1 MREAV
6 IASAVRTPSGRAIKG
21 SYRDTR
27 PEDLAAAAVRE
38 AMARV
43 PGLAG
48 ADIDDVI
55 LGCAMP
61 EGQQGLNIA
70 RTVGL
75 LAGLPIEVPGQTV
88 NRFCSSGLQTIAS
101 AAERIM
107 AGFADAIVAGGVES
121 MSAVPMGGHTPRP
134 HPQTVAENP
143 ALFMPM
149 GITAEVVAERYG
161 VSREDQD
168 AFALSSHQKATDAI
182 ANGRFTDEIIPFAGL
197 EVDEGPRSDTTLEK
211 LSKLRTVFK
220 IGGTVTAGNSS
231 QMSDGAAATVVLSRE
246 KAEALGVEIL
256 GVMRGFAVAG
266 VNPDEMGI
274 GPVAAV
280 PKLLKQTGV
289 SIEDIDLFELNEAFA
304 SQSLYCMRKL
314 GIDPARVNVNGGAI
328 ALGHP
333 LGCTG
338 TKLTATLLHEM
349 KRRGSRYGIVTM
361 CIGGGMGAA
370 GLFERV

>member
-6 IASAVRTPSGRAIKG
+6 IASAVRTPAGRAVKG

-27 PEDLAAAAVRE
+27 PEDLAAVAVRE

-43 PGLAG
+43 PGLDG

-168 AFALSSHQKATDAI
+168 AFALASHQKAAEAI
-182 ANGRFTDEIIPFAGL
+182 ARGRFADELVPFGDL
-197 EVDEGPRSDTTLEK
+197 TVDEGPRPDTTLEK
-211 LSKLRTVFK
+211 LAKLRAAFK

-280 PKLLKQTGV
+280 PKLLEQTGV
-289 SIEDIDLFELNEAFA
+289 SLGDIDLFELNEAFA
-304 SQSLYCMRKL
+304 SQSLYCMRAL
-314 GIDPARVNVNGGAI
+314 GIDEARVNVNGGAI

-349 KRRGSRYGIVTM
+349 KRRGSRYGVVTM

>member
-6 IASAVRTPSGRAIKG
+6 IASAVRTPSGRAMKG

-38 AMARV
+38 ALARV
-43 PGLAG
+43 PGLEG
-48 ADIDDVI
+48 ADVDDVI

-75 LAGLPIEVPGQTV
+75 LAGLPVEVPAQTV

-143 ALFMPM
+143 ELFMPM
-149 GITAEVVAERYG
+149 GITAEVVAERYD

-168 AFALSSHQKATDAI
+168 AFALSSHQKAADAI
-182 ANGRFTDEIIPFAGL
+182 AGGRFVDELVPFGGL
-197 EVDEGPRSDTTLEK
+197 EVDEGPRADTTLEK
-211 LSKLRTVFK
+211 LAKLRTVFK
-220 IGGTVTAGNSS
+220 KGGTVTAGNSS

-246 KAEALGVEIL
+246 KAEELGVEIL

-289 SIEDIDLFELNEAFA
+289 ALEDIDLFELNEAFA
-304 SQSLYCMRKL
+304 SQSLYCMRAL
-314 GIDPARVNVNGGAI
+314 GVDPARVNVNGGAI

-349 KRRGSRYGIVTM
+349 KRRQARYGIVTM

>member
-6 IASAVRTPSGRAIKG
+6 IASAVRTPAGRAIKG

-27 PEDLAAAAVRE
+27 PEDLAAVAVRE
-38 AMARV
+38 ALARV
-43 PGLAG
+43 PGLNG
-48 ADIDDVI
+48 SDIDDVI

-75 LAGLPIEVPGQTV
+75 LAGLPVEVPGQTV

-149 GITAEVVAERYG
+149 GITAEVVAERYE

-182 ANGRFTDEIIPFAGL
+182 
-197 EVDEGPRSDTTLEK
+197 
-211 LSKLRTVFK
+211 
-220 IGGTVTAGNSS
+220 
-231 QMSDGAAATVVLSRE
+231 
-246 KAEALGVEIL
+246 
-256 GVMRGFAVAG
+256 
-266 VNPDEMGI
+266 
-274 GPVAAV
+274 
-280 PKLLKQTGV
+280 
-289 SIEDIDLFELNEAFA
+289 
-304 SQSLYCMRKL
+304 
-314 GIDPARVNVNGGAI
+314 
-328 ALGHP
+328 
-333 LGCTG
+333 
-338 TKLTATLLHEM
+338 
-349 KRRGSRYGIVTM
+349 
-361 CIGGGMGAA
+361 
-370 GLFERV
+370 